1 MQYSSFSSIA
11 KKAQLATAK
20 AIASKFLA
28 KRQTFSQETQTE
40 ESGSLEIKLR
50 RIMSE
55 LKQ

>member
-1 MQYSSFSSIA
+1 MQNSSFSSIA

-28 KRQTFSQETQTE
+28 KRQRFSQETQTE